1 MKIKTVLGSGFGVIV
16 VTVIGIVIF
25 SLTIFSRLSEQWT
38 EMSTVTVKRNELL
51 LKSSIHL
58 SAAALDFVDYIHRGG
73 NYDERFMLELNL
85 LDEQLRA
92 YRSTADMMQEEQLL
106 IDKAEVLTQ
115 LYRQSMQAVI
125 RQRSAGVDP
134 RILEFSAQGEENKRI
149 ELVLQ
154 KLTSFSTS
162 KTASATKNIIDLL
175 RSSRDGLYLG
185 MSISLLATILTAL
198 LVMYLIRQYIKEK
211 EQSLLSL
218 VSEITERKRI
228 EEELKQ
234 HRNHLEEL
242 INERTS
248 ELSIAKERAEVA
260 NHAKSTFLASM
271 THELRTPLNAILGY
285 AQILKRNKN
294 LGERQLIGLNTIY
307 DSGEHLLMLITD
319 LLDLSKIEAGKFEL
333 FPYPVNLHVFLDGIG
348 NIIRVKAEQ
357 KGLQYVLDSD
367 QTIPTLVLDEK
378 RLRQVMLN
386 LLGNA
391 VKFTDTGQVTLRVSV
406 LSRNANAIQLRFAVE
421 DTGIG
426 LDPGQFETIFQPFEQ
441 VGETQRRFGGTGL
454 GLSISR
460 QLVRMMDGDIAISSR
475 LGAGSIFHFTLLLP
489 IATADVAAPLPG
501 LPVVAYQGPRK
512 KILVVD
518 DIAANREMLSDM
530 LGGLGFEICLAVN
543 GEDGVA
549 QAQQLR
555 PDLILMDIVM
565 PVMNGLD
572 ATRKIREIP
581 ETQSIPVIAISASVT
596 SEDEQKSLDAGVNF
610 FMKKPVQQ
618 EILVHKMNEYLKV
631 SLVYD
636 QAIAEAAPQAESD
649 EHVLVIPP
657 IEEIEILYRMA
668 LAGDMRKIRQRA
680 DYLDT
685 LSHTYHPFAEKLRQ
699 LAKSYQSKT
708 LVSLIEKYVQRTSS
722 Q

>member
-1 MKIKTVLGSGFGVIV
+1 MKIKTVLGGGFGVIV

-51 LKSSIHL
+51 LRSSIHL

-106 IDKAEVLTQ
+106 LDKAEVLTQ

-154 KLTSFSTS
+154 KLTSFSSS

-198 LVMYLIRQYIKEK
+198 LVMYLIRRYIKEK

-218 VSEITERKRI
+218 VSEISERKRI

-242 INERTS
+242 INERTL

-294 LGERQLIGLNTIY
+294 LGERQLVGLNTIY

-333 FPYPVNLHVFLDGIG
+333 FPYPVNLHAFLEGIG

-357 KGLQYVLDSD
+357 KGLRYVLDSD

-391 VKFTDTGQVTLRVSV
+391 VKFTDAGQVTLRVSV
-406 LSRNANAIQLRFAVE
+406 LSRNADAIQLRFAVE

-475 LGAGSIFHFTLLLP
+475 PGVGSIFHFTLLLP
-489 IATADVAAPLPG
+489 IATGDVAAPLPG

-530 LGGLGFEICLAVN
+530 LGGLGFEISLAVN

-549 QAQQLR
+549 QARQLR

-572 ATRKIREIP
+572 ATRKIRELP
-581 ETQSIPVIAISASVT
+581 ETENIPVIAISASVT

-636 QAIAEAAPQAESD
+636 QALAEAAPQAESD
-649 EHVLVIPP
+649 EHVMVIPP
-657 IEEIEILYRMA
+657 IEEIEVLYRMA

-708 LVSLIEKYVQRTSS
+708 LVSLMEKYVQRTSS

>member
-1 MKIKTVLGSGFGVIV
+1 MKIKTVLGSGFGVII

-58 SAAALDFVDYIHRGG
+58 SAAALDFVDYIHRGS
-73 NYDERFMLELNL
+73 NYDERFMVELNL

-92 YRSTADMMQEEQLL
+92 YRSTAGMMQDERLL
-106 IDKAEVLTQ
+106 LDKAEALTQ
-115 LYRQSMQAVI
+115 LYRKSMDALI
-125 RQRSAGVDP
+125 KQRGAGVDP

-162 KTASATKNIIDLL
+162 KTAGATKNIIDLL

-211 EQSLLSL
+211 EKSLLSL
-218 VSEITERKRI
+218 LSEINERKRI
-228 EEELKQ
+228 EEELKE

-242 INERTS
+242 ISERTS
-248 ELSIAKERAEVA
+248 ELTIAKERAEVA
-260 NHAKSTFLASM
+260 NRAKSTFLASM

-294 LGERQLIGLNTIY
+294 LGERQLVGLNTIY

-333 FPYPVNLHVFLDGIG
+333 FPYPVNLHEFLDGIG

-357 KGLQYVLDSD
+357 KGLGYILDKD

-426 LDPGQFETIFQPFEQ
+426 LDPSQFETIFQPFEQ
-441 VGETQRRFGGTGL
+441 AGETHRRFGGTGL

-460 QLVRMMDGDIAISSR
+460 QLVRLMEGDITIVSQ

-489 IATADVAAPLPG
+489 IATNDVAAPLPS
-501 LPVVAYQGPRK
+501 LPVIAYQGPRK
-512 KILVVD
+512 RILVVD

-530 LGGLGFEICLAVN
+530 LGGLGFEIYLAVN
-543 GEDGVA
+543 GQDGVT

-572 ATRKIREIP
+572 ATRKIREMP
-581 ETQSIPVIAISASVT
+581 ETSSIPVIAISASVT

-631 SLVYD
+631 QLVYD
-636 QAIAEAAPQAESD
+636 QALATIAPPAESD
-649 EHVLVIPP
+649 ERILTIPP
-657 IEEIEILYRMA
+657 LEEIEILYRMA

-685 LSHTYHPFAEKLRQ
+685 LDHAYYPFAEKLRQ
-699 LAKSYQSKT
+699 LAKTYQSKT
-708 LVSLIEKYVQRTSS
+708 LLSLIEKYV
-722 Q
+722 

>member
-1 MKIKTVLGSGFGVIV
+1 MKIKTVLGGGFGVIV

-25 SLTIFSRLSEQWT
+25 SLAIFSRLSEQWT

-58 SAAALDFVDYIHRGG
+58 SAAALDFVDYIHRGS
-73 NYDERFMLELNL
+73 NYDERFMVELNL

-106 IDKAEVLTQ
+106 LDKAEVLTQ
-115 LYRQSMQAVI
+115 LYRQSMQAVV

-154 KLTSFSTS
+154 KLTSFSTG

-175 RSSRDGLYLG
+175 RSSREGLYLG

-211 EQSLLSL
+211 EKSLLSL
-218 VSEITERKRI
+218 LSEINERKRI

-242 INERTS
+242 INERTL
-248 ELSIAKERAEVA
+248 ELTIAKERAEVA

-294 LGERQLIGLNTIY
+294 LGERQLVGLNTIY

-333 FPYPVNLHVFLDGIG
+333 FPYPVNLYAFLDGIG

-357 KGLQYVLDSD
+357 KGLRYVLDSD

-391 VKFTDTGQVTLRVSV
+391 VKFTDTGQVTLRVSI
-406 LSRNANAIQLRFAVE
+406 LSQTSNAIRLRFAVE

-441 VGETQRRFGGTGL
+441 AGETQRRFGGTGL

-489 IATADVAAPLPG
+489 IATGDVAAPLPG

-512 KILVVD
+512 RILVVD

-530 LGGLGFEICLAVN
+530 LGGLGFEIYLAVN

-636 QAIAEAAPQAESD
+636 QALAETALQAESD
-649 EHVLVIPP
+649 EHVLIIPP
-657 IEEIEILYRMA
+657 IEEMEILYRMA

-685 LSHTYHPFAEKLRQ
+685 LDHTYHPFAEKLRQ

>member
-1 MKIKTVLGSGFGVIV
+1 
-16 VTVIGIVIF
+16 
-25 SLTIFSRLSEQWT
+25 
-38 EMSTVTVKRNELL
+38 MSTVTVKRNELL

-58 SAAALDFVDYIHRGG
+58 SAATLNFVDYIHRGS
-73 NYDERFMLELNL
+73 NYDERFMLELDL
-85 LDEQLRA
+85 LDEQLRT
-92 YRSTADMMQEEQLL
+92 YRSTTGMMQDEQLL
-106 IDKAEVLTQ
+106 LDKAEALTQ
-115 LYRQSMQAVI
+115 LYRKSMQAVI
-125 RQRSAGVDP
+125 KQRSAGVDP
-134 RILEFSAQGEENKRI
+134 RILEFSAQGEENKGI

-154 KLTSFSTS
+154 KLTSFSTR
-162 KTASATKNIIDLL
+162 KTASATQNIVDLL

-211 EQSLLSL
+211 EKSLLSL
-218 VSEITERKRI
+218 LCEINERKRI

-248 ELSIAKERAEVA
+248 ELTIAKERAEVA
-260 NHAKSTFLASM
+260 NRAKSAFLASM

-294 LGERQLIGLNTIY
+294 LGERQLVGLNTIY

-333 FPYPVNLHVFLDGIG
+333 FPYPVNLHEFLEGIG

-357 KGLQYVLDSD
+357 KGLRYILDSD

-391 VKFTDTGQVTLRVSV
+391 VKFTDTGQVTLHVSV
-406 LSRNANAIQLRFAVE
+406 LSQNANLIQLKFAVE

-426 LDPGQFETIFQPFEQ
+426 LNPGQFETIFQPFEQ

-460 QLVRMMDGDIAISSR
+460 QLVRMMDGDIKISSR
-475 LGAGSIFHFTLLLP
+475 LGVGSIFHFTLLLP
-489 IATADVAAPLPG
+489 IATSDVAAPLPI
-501 LPVVAYQGPRK
+501 LPVIGYEGPRK
-512 KILVVD
+512 RILVVD

-530 LGGLGFEICLAVN
+530 LGGLGFEIHLAVD
-543 GEDGVA
+543 GQDGVT
-549 QAQQLR
+549 QAQKLR

-565 PVMNGLD
+565 PVMNGLE
-572 ATRKIREIP
+572 ATRKIRDAP
-581 ETQSIPVIAISASVT
+581 ETGSIPVIAISASVT
-596 SEDEQKSLDAGVNF
+596 SEDEHKSLDAGVNF

-631 SLVYD
+631 ALVYD
-636 QAIAEAAPQAESD
+636 QTLAAVVPQAEAD
-649 EHVLVIPP
+649 ERILAIPP

-685 LSHTYHPFAEKLRQ
+685 LDHAYHPFAEKLRQ
-699 LAKSYQSKT
+699 LAKTYQSKT
-708 LVSLIEKYVQRTSS
+708 LLSLIEKYV
-722 Q
+722 